1 MFNLTYVI
9 ENAIIILVLLK
20 GGFMRKR
27 ISKQNKQEKATISL
41 KKIFIITVIFLIL
54 AGMMSV
60 MATNQKLTSVKILLS
75 SGYEMDVMTT
85 SSKVPDILAEN
96 HIVVLDDESVTPNID
111 EELSDNRTITITK
124 GAEQANDDISMSA
137 EEILASYTQIVEKVL
152 TEEVEIPFE
161 TITKD
166 VSNGS
171 FATQNRVVQNG
182 ENGLKRVTYRI
193 RYQSGAE
200 IEKTEIASEVIKEPV
215 DKIVEVR
222 TKQVTSR
229 SGGIVKGSV
238 AEYQAYAEKRCFDYG
253 WSDADFSALVKL
265 WNKESGW
272 NPASRNASSGAYGI
286 PQALPASKMATA
298 GSDYLTNY
306 KTQINW
312 GLSYIKS
319 RYGTPSAA
327 WNHACKK
334 GWY

>member
-1 MFNLTYVI
+1 
-9 ENAIIILVLLK
+9 
-20 GGFMRKR
+20 MRKR
-27 ISKQNKQEKATISL
+27 VSKQNKHEKATISL
-41 KKIFIITVIFLIL
+41 KKIFIITLIFLIL

-85 SSKVPDILAEN
+85 STKVSDILAEN
-96 HIVVLDDESVTPNID
+96 HIVVLDDETVTPNIND
-111 EELSDNRTITITK
+111 ELSDNRTITITK
-124 GAEQANDDISMSA
+124 GAKEANDDSYMTA
-137 EEILASYTQIVEKVL
+137 EEILASYTQIVEKVV

-171 FATQNRVVQNG
+171 YATQNRVVQTG

-200 IEKTEIASEVIKEPV
+200 IEKTEISSEIVKEPV

-229 SGGIVKGSV
+229 GGIVKGSV

-253 WSDADFSALVKL
+253 WSDADFQALVKL

-272 NPASRNASSGAYGI
+272 NPAAHNSSSGAYGI

-298 GSDYLTNY
+298 GTDYLTNY
-306 KTQINW
+306 KTQIEW

-327 WNHACKK
+327 WNQSCSR

>member
-1 MFNLTYVI
+1 
-9 ENAIIILVLLK
+9 
-20 GGFMRKR
+20 MRKR
-27 ISKQNKQEKATISL
+27 ISKQNKQERATISL
-41 KKIFIITVIFLIL
+41 KKIFVMALIFLIL
-54 AGMMSV
+54 AGTMSV

-85 SSKVPDILAEN
+85 STKVSDILAEN
-96 HIVVLDDESVTPNID
+96 HIVVLDGESVTPAID
-111 EELSDNRTITITK
+111 EELSDNKTITITK
-124 GAEQANDDISMSA
+124 GATEANTDEDYMSA
-137 EEILASYTQIVEKVL
+137 EEILASYTQIVEKVV

-161 TITKD
+161 TVTKD

-171 FATQNRVVQNG
+171 STTQNRVVQNG

-193 RYQSGAE
+193 RYQNGAE
-200 IEKTEIASEVIKEPV
+200 IEKTEISSEIIKEPV

-229 SGGIVKGSV
+229 GGVVSGSV

-253 WSDADFSALVKL
+253 WSDADFQALVKL
-265 WNKESGW
+265 WNKESRW
-272 NPASRNASSGAYGI
+272 NPYASNSSSGAYGI
-286 PQALPASKMATA
+286 PQALPASKMATY
-298 GSDYLTNY
+298 GTDYRTNY
-306 KTQINW
+306 KTQIEW

-327 WNHACKK
+327 WNHSCTK

>member
-1 MFNLTYVI
+1 
-9 ENAIIILVLLK
+9 
-20 GGFMRKR
+20 MRKR

-41 KKIFIITVIFLIL
+41 KKIFIITIIFLIL

-60 MATNQKLTSVKILLS
+60 MATSQKLTSVKILLS

-85 SSKVPDILAEN
+85 STKVSDILAEN
-96 HIVVLDDESVTPNID
+96 HIVVLDDETVTPNIND
-111 EELSDNRTITITK
+111 ELSDNRTITITK
-124 GAEQANDDISMSA
+124 GAKEANDDSYMTA
-137 EEILASYTQIVEKVL
+137 EEILASYTQIVEKVV

-171 FATQNRVVQNG
+171 YATQNRVVQTG

-200 IEKTEIASEVIKEPV
+200 IEKTEISSEIVKEPV

-229 SGGIVKGSV
+229 GGIVKGSV

-253 WSDADFSALVKL
+253 WSDADFQALVKL

-272 NPASRNASSGAYGI
+272 NPAAHNSSSGAYGI

-298 GSDYLTNY
+298 GTDYLTNY
-306 KTQINW
+306 KTQIEW

-327 WNHACKK
+327 WNQSCRR

>member
-1 MFNLTYVI
+1 
-9 ENAIIILVLLK
+9 
-20 GGFMRKR
+20 MRKR
-27 ISKQNKQEKATISL
+27 ISKQNKQERATISL
-41 KKIFIITVIFLIL
+41 KKIFVMALIFLIL
-54 AGMMSV
+54 AGTMSV

-85 SSKVPDILAEN
+85 STKVSDILAEN
-96 HIVVLDDESVTPNID
+96 HIVVLDGESVTPNIN
-111 EELSDNRTITITK
+111 EELSDNKTITITK
-124 GAEQANDDISMSA
+124 GATEADTDEDYMSA
-137 EEILASYTQIVEKVL
+137 EEILASYTQIVEKVV

-161 TITKD
+161 TVTKD

-171 FATQNRVVQNG
+171 STTQNRVVQKG

-193 RYQSGAE
+193 RYQNGAE
-200 IEKTEIASEVIKEPV
+200 IEKTEISSEIVKEPV

-229 SGGIVKGSV
+229 GGVVSGSV

-253 WSDADFSALVKL
+253 WSDADFQALVKL
-265 WNKESGW
+265 WNKESRW
-272 NPASRNASSGAYGI
+272 NPYACNSSSGAYGI
-286 PQALPASKMATA
+286 PQALPASKMATY
-298 GSDYLTNY
+298 GTDYRTNY
-306 KTQINW
+306 KTQIEW

-327 WNHACKK
+327 WNHSCRK

>member
-1 MFNLTYVI
+1 
-9 ENAIIILVLLK
+9 
-20 GGFMRKR
+20 MRKR
-27 ISKQNKQEKATISL
+27 ISKQNKQERATISL
-41 KKIFIITVIFLIL
+41 KKIFVMALIFLIL
-54 AGMMSV
+54 AGTMSV

-85 SSKVPDILAEN
+85 STKVSDILAEN
-96 HIVVLDDESVTPNID
+96 HIVVLDGESVTPDID
-111 EELSDNRTITITK
+111 EELSDNKTITITK
-124 GAEQANDDISMSA
+124 GATEADTDDNYMSA
-137 EEILASYTQIVEKVL
+137 EEILASYTQIVEKVV

-161 TITKD
+161 TVTKD

-171 FATQNRVVQNG
+171 STTQNRVVQKG

-193 RYQSGAE
+193 RYQNGAE
-200 IEKTEIASEVIKEPV
+200 IEKTEISSEIIKEPV

-229 SGGIVKGSV
+229 GGVVSGSV

-253 WSDADFSALVKL
+253 WSDADFQALVKL
-265 WNKESGW
+265 WNKESRW
-272 NPASRNASSGAYGI
+272 NPYACNSSSGAYGI
-286 PQALPASKMATA
+286 PQALPASKMATY
-298 GSDYLTNY
+298 GTDYRTNY
-306 KTQINW
+306 KTQIEW

-327 WNHACKK
+327 WNHSCRK

>member
-1 MFNLTYVI
+1 
-9 ENAIIILVLLK
+9 
-20 GGFMRKR
+20 MRKR
-27 ISKQNKQEKATISL
+27 ISKQNKQERATISL
-41 KKIFIITVIFLIL
+41 KKIFVMALIFLIL
-54 AGMMSV
+54 AGTMSV

-85 SSKVPDILAEN
+85 STKVSDILAEN
-96 HIVVLDDESVTPNID
+96 HIVVLDGESVTPDID
-111 EELSDNRTITITK
+111 EELSDNKTITITK
-124 GAEQANDDISMSA
+124 GATEADTDDNYMSA
-137 EEILASYTQIVEKVL
+137 EEILASYTQIVEKVV

-161 TITKD
+161 TVTKD

-171 FATQNRVVQNG
+171 STTQNRVVQKG

-193 RYQSGAE
+193 RYQNGAE
-200 IEKTEIASEVIKEPV
+200 IEKTEISSEIVKEPV

-229 SGGIVKGSV
+229 GGVVSGSV

-253 WSDADFSALVKL
+253 WSDADFQALVKL
-265 WNKESGW
+265 WNKESRW
-272 NPASRNASSGAYGI
+272 NPYACNSSSGAYGI
-286 PQALPASKMATA
+286 PQALPATKMATY
-298 GSDYLTNY
+298 GTDYRTNY
-306 KTQINW
+306 KTQIEW

-327 WNHACKK
+327 WNHSCRK

>member
-1 MFNLTYVI
+1 
-9 ENAIIILVLLK
+9 
-20 GGFMRKR
+20 MRKR
-27 ISKQNKQEKATISL
+27 ISKQNKQERATISL
-41 KKIFIITVIFLIL
+41 KKIFVMALIFLIL
-54 AGMMSV
+54 AGTMSV

-85 SSKVPDILAEN
+85 STKVSDILAEN
-96 HIVVLDDESVTPNID
+96 HIVVLDGESVTPDID
-111 EELSDNRTITITK
+111 EELSDNKTITITK
-124 GAEQANDDISMSA
+124 GATEADTDDNYMSA
-137 EEILASYTQIVEKVL
+137 EEILASYTQIVEKVV

-161 TITKD
+161 TVTKD

-171 FATQNRVVQNG
+171 STTQNRVVQKG

-193 RYQSGAE
+193 RYQNGAE
-200 IEKTEIASEVIKEPV
+200 IEKTEISSEIVKEPV

-229 SGGIVKGSV
+229 GGVVSGSV

-253 WSDADFSALVKL
+253 WSDADFQALVKL
-265 WNKESGW
+265 WNKESRW
-272 NPASRNASSGAYGI
+272 NPYACNSSSGAYGI
-286 PQALPASKMATA
+286 PQALPASKMATY
-298 GSDYLTNY
+298 GTDYRTNY
-306 KTQINW
+306 KTQIEW

-327 WNHACKK
+327 WNHSCRK

>member
-1 MFNLTYVI
+1 
-9 ENAIIILVLLK
+9 
-20 GGFMRKR
+20 MRKR
-27 ISKQNKQEKATISL
+27 VSKQNKHEKATISL

-75 SGYEMDVMTT
+75 SGYEMNVMTT
-85 SSKVPDILAEN
+85 NTKVSDILAEN
-96 HIVVLDDESVTPNID
+96 HIVVLDDETVTPNIND
-111 EELSDNRTITITK
+111 ELSDNRTITITK
-124 GAEQANDDISMSA
+124 GAKEANDDSYMTA
-137 EEILASYTQIVEKVL
+137 EEILASYTQIVEKVV

-171 FATQNRVVQNG
+171 YATQNRVVQTG

-200 IEKTEIASEVIKEPV
+200 IEKTEISSEIVKEPV

-229 SGGIVKGSV
+229 GGIVKGSV

-253 WSDADFSALVKL
+253 WSDADFQALVKL

-272 NPASRNASSGAYGI
+272 NPAAHNSRSGAYGI

-298 GSDYLTNY
+298 GTDYLTNY
-306 KTQINW
+306 KTQIEW

-327 WNHACKK
+327 WNQSCSR